1 MATVTTDDVDAIR
14 RRMAKIRSEL
24 HEDVRGVVEAANSAW
39 NWRRYITAYP
49 MLSLSLAAGLGYLVV
64 PRGRKSAPAPVV
76 IVEKAAKAA
85 GSVAAAPEREQRK
98 KSLISAGVG
107 MLATL
112 ALKSAQNYALH
123 YAQQWLAE
131 KQMQFMHGAESQGL
145 IPTSVGM
152 APPYGGMPGAP
163 GYDPRYGGRPQGPGP
178 GAGPMPGRP
187 AGPNSPWP
195 GGA

>member
-14 RRMAKIRSEL
+14 RQMAKIRSEL

-39 NWRRYITAYP
+39 NWRGYITAYP
-49 MLSLSLAAGLGYLVV
+49 MLSLAVAAGVGYLVV
-64 PRGRKSAPAPVV
+64 PRRHKAAAPPVV
-76 IVEKAAKAA
+76 VVEKAADAVQSAA
-85 GSVAAAPEREQRK
+85 QAPEKDRRK

-131 KQMQFMHGAESQGL
+131 KQMQFMQGAEAQGL
-145 IPTSVGM
+145 VPTQMGM
-152 APPYGGMPGAP
+152 ASAYGQQPNYAAYPPQA
-163 GYDPRYGGRPQGPGP
+163 GRPQ
-178 GAGPMPGRP
+178 GPMPGRP
-187 AGPNSPWP
+187 GGPTSPWP